1 MAMRNYGA
9 MLDAKLMK
17 CIAELRAGQGDAVDR
32 IVAKQQAHNL
42 HKPES
47 SIPANLKV
55 AMGVARS
62 RGLGAGGINQGP
74 APVAPEPAKV
84 NTVCRGCGGTGVD
97 HSVHTR
103 MLQVAEGPWTIG
115 PKPGAKR
122 LTTTVVALGTGSPAL
137 RVTGK
142 PLALMLTTLAK
153 AKAEGREVRHQVGD
167 IPFPLGKEH
176 ACTWC
181 HGTGEPQLST
191 QVLQARIDA
200 T

>member
-9 MLDAKLMK
+9 MLDAKLLR

-32 IVAKQQAHNL
+32 IVAKQTAQNL

-47 SIPANLKV
+47 TIPANLKV
-55 AMGVARS
+55 AMAVAES
-62 RGLGAGGINQGP
+62 RGLLGAGGGLP
-74 APVAPEPAKV
+74 ASVLPEPEPPKV
-84 NTVCRGCGGTGVD
+84 NSVCRGCGGTGVD

-103 MLQVAEGPWTIG
+103 VLQIAQGPWIIG

-122 LTTTVVALGTGSPAL
+122 LTTTSVELGLGTQSS
-137 RVTGK
+137 K

-153 AKAEGREVRHQVGD
+153 AKAEGRAITHTVTRAET
-167 IPFPLGKEH
+167 PFPLGKEH

-191 QVLQARIDA
+191 QALQARIDA